1 MRLRSKPRK
10 PKRKTL
16 RDIYSV
22 QDGMNLAEIINH
34 FDEDPKNIRIDV
46 QYSYC
51 DHDGVELYALRER
64 EQTDEEYEEEIK
76 KYKKRLDAYN
86 KWYMDNKAEI
96 EGEIARRKE
105 ELESRKAAVLKRE
118 TARLEKE
125 LAKLKKKL

>member
-1 MRLRSKPRK
+1 M
-10 PKRKTL
+10 
-16 RDIYSV
+16 
-22 QDGMNLAEIINH
+22 
-34 FDEDPKNIRIDV
+34 
-46 QYSYC
+46 
-51 DHDGVELYALRER
+51 
-64 EQTDEEYEEEIK
+64 EIK
-76 KYKKRLDAYN
+76 KYKDLVRAYN